1 MVIRIKRRSTEKD
14 DGDKKD
20 RADDKRVDV
29 AIHKIRD
36 LTKSSSKEFKELERK
51 WEDLYE
57 RYELEKRAEEL
68 EQALVDLDK
77 FVKKHPRAG
86 VALGAMAGYSIAS
99 LFGRRR

>member
-1 MVIRIKRRSTEKD
+1 MVIRIKRRSTDKD
-14 DGDKKD
+14 DDKKD
-20 RADDKRVDV
+20 GEDDKKVDV

-51 WEDLYE
+51 WEDLYD
-57 RYELEKRAEEL
+57 RYELEKRGEEL

-86 VALGAMAGYSIAS
+86 VALGAMAGYSLAS